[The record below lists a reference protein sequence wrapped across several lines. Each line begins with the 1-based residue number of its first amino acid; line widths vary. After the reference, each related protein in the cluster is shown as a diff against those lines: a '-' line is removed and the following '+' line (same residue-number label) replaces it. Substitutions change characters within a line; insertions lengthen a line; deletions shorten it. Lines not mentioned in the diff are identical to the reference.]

1 MNERTTELHFEP
13 LYSRRR
19 KVIDFWP
26 LLTRY
31 VKKHW
36 KHCWATTLRSKGFE
50 WLCRVVSCLSLIWC
64 VCTLEWARNHWKNLA
79 NTIRLFEKERGG
91 EDSFNCLTIKMVLKK
106 KTKQIWSTLSSCA
119 LLMVYHQ
126 ISWWQG
132 IPIERVREWLDR
144 KWAFNLWM
152 ILIQSRYLFE
162 ELRYFGS
169 KCALPSLRMRFSF
182 AEKVF
187 RNVLA
192 HKI

>member
-1 MNERTTELHFEP
+1 MNERMTELYFEP

-31 VKKHW
+31 VKNTGNIAGQRHW
-36 KHCWATTLRSKGFE
+36 EAKVLSDCVVW
-50 WLCRVVSCLSLIWC
+50 CRVFPSFDVFALWSGL
-64 VCTLEWARNHWKNLA
+64 V
-79 NTIRLFEKERGG
+79 TIGKILRIPFAFLRKKEGG
-91 EDSFNCLTIKMVLKK
+91 EDSINCLSIKMVLKK

-132 IPIERVREWLDR
+132 IPIERVREWLDQ

-169 KCALPSLRMRFSF
+169 QCALPSLRMRFSF